1 MRRDLISKLKREV
14 NHHYTKLLALL
25 REKRYSAHGTRV
37 KYMFFEQKRSNVL
50 LVSFPA
56 CAPNT
61 AKYNYVRTLLPF
73 KCNKLFLLDDYGTN
87 HQGCYFIEDKV
98 EKCTLELLKYVINKC
113 DSQEGKG
120 DPLII
125 VFLGSSK
132 GGYSAL
138 NFSFLIPNVNVVIG
152 APQYYLGTYL
162 DKESTKVNLEFL
174 IGDITEDGKNQLNTR
189 LQKRILSSQIKPE
202 TVYFHYSNV
211 EHTYAEH
218 VKDMINDLQTAG
230 IQIVED
236 VHAYPDHG
244 GLKDF
249 FPRFL
254 QNSIHIIINQ

>member
-1 MRRDLISKLKREV
+1 MAHFISKIKRGA
-14 NHHYTKLLALL
+14 NHYYSKWLALM
-25 REKRYSAHGTRV
+25 REKAFKAYGTRV
-37 KYMFFEQKRSNVL
+37 KYMFFEQRNSNVL

-73 KCNKLFLLDDYGTN
+73 KCNKLFLLDDFGAN
-87 HQGCYFIEDKV
+87 HQGCYLIQENV
-98 EKCTLELLKYVINKC
+98 EKCTYDLINQVISNCKKQLSRGALK
-113 DSQEGKG
+113 
-120 DPLII
+120 L

-138 NFSFLIPNVNVVIG
+138 NYSFLISNVNVVIG

-162 DKESTKVNLEFL
+162 DKEGTKENLRYL
-174 IGDITEDGKNQLNTR
+174 IGEISEEGKERLNHR

-211 EHTYAEH
+211 EHTYEKH
-218 VKDMINDLQTAG
+218 VKDLLRDLKSAG
-230 IQIVED
+230 VKIVED
-236 VHAYPDHG
+236 VHTYPNHG

-249 FPRFL
+249 FPGFL
-254 QNSIHIIINQ
+254 QNTIKRIINQ

>member
-1 MRRDLISKLKREV
+1 
-14 NHHYTKLLALL
+14 
-25 REKRYSAHGTRV
+25 
-37 KYMFFEQKRSNVL
+37 MFFEERKSNVL

-73 KCNKLFLLDDYGTN
+73 ECNKLFLLDDYGTN

-113 DSQEGKG
+113 DSQKRRGALK
-120 DPLII
+120 I

-138 NFSFLIPNVNVVIG
+138 NFSFLIPNVSVVIG

-162 DKESTKVNLEFL
+162 DKEETKVNLLYL
-174 IGDITEDGKNQLNTR
+174 IGEITEEGKNQLNFR
-189 LQKRILSSQIKPE
+189 LKKRILSSRIKPNV
-202 TVYFHYSNV
+202 VYYHYSNA
-211 EHTYAEH
+211 EHTYNEH
-218 VKDMINDLQTAG
+218 VKDMLRDLKSVNVK
-230 IQIVED
+230 IVED
-236 VHAYPDHG
+236 VKAYPDHG

-249 FPRFL
+249 FPGFL
-254 QNSIHIIINQ
+254 QNTIQMIFNQ